1 MSYGRGSSAASE
13 YQSVGA
19 YGAAYAD
26 PHRLIQMLMEGAL
39 MRIAAAKGALAA
51 GDIARKAN
59 EITKGIAIID
69 GLLGSLDME
78 KGGELAENLEGLYEY
93 VQRRLLEANAYNDPA
108 GLEEAASLIGE
119 VKGAW
124 DAIGPELRSE
134 GSEASQESQ
143 LGVNATG

>member
-1 MSYGRGSSAASE
+1 MSYARGSSAASE

-39 MRIAAAKGALAA
+39 ARISAAKGAMSA
-51 GDIARKAN
+51 GDIGRKAT
-59 EITKGIAIID
+59 EITKAIAIID

-93 VQRRLLEANAYNDPA
+93 VQRRLLESNANNDAA
-108 GLEEAASLIGE
+108 GLEEAASLISE

-124 DAIGPELRSE
+124 DAIGPEIRS
-134 GSEASQESQ
+134 GGDQAPQDSQ